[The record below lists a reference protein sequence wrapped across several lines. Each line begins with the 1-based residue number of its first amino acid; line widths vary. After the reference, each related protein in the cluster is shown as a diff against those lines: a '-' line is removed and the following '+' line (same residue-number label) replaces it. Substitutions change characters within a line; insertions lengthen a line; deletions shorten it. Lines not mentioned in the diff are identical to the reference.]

1 MAGMPP
7 WIGAGFLVPPDADL
21 SSPPVCCPDW
31 RNWAQE
37 RGGVDEALTQVRVTL
52 TARTDLR
59 VVVDGL
65 RVHVRSR
72 QGVPAWRAITCPVGG
87 ADISPR
93 RAEIRL
99 SDFDPPT
106 VTWLDDGGD
115 PVPAPTFSLGAGEV
129 EMLHLWAYVGDE
141 WVEWTA
147 ELLAL
152 VDGDRRHVEITD
164 GARPFIT
171 AGSAGTA
178 SQHAWYSWER
188 RWDPRFPRADPQP
201 TEPRRGGARAS
212 RPRRHRGVTT
222 AKPPFPK

>member
-1 MAGMPP
+1 M
-7 WIGAGFLVPPDADL
+7 
-21 SSPPVCCPDW
+21 
-31 RNWAQE
+31 
-37 RGGVDEALTQVRVTL
+37 
-52 TARTDLR
+52 
-59 VVVDGL
+59 
-65 RVHVRSR
+65 
-72 QGVPAWRAITCPVGG
+72 
-87 ADISPR
+87 
-93 RAEIRL
+93 EIRL

-147 ELLAL
+147 ELLVL